1 MATEPIP
8 IKPRRSLEVHG
19 LGWRYHVGQH
29 TLVLDFSYVKA
40 GDEPTAEV
48 VATSDL
54 PGLPMHLHR
63 SRVRL
68 LGSTSKRDL
77 AKALWERTELL
88 DMTQWPKIVESAC
101 EAVLE
106 KLRAGSPI
114 HAIEG
119 DFEAPPAESYLVQP
133 LLHIGATSVL
143 YGPGGAGKGYLACGL
158 AVALGLGV
166 PFCGMATVSTR
177 VLYLDWEDTLDEFKR
192 RVRAIADGLGVQ
204 PAKLLY
210 RECRQPFST
219 MAEDL
224 ASYIAA
230 EGVGLVIVDSAEA
243 AMGDSGERTTAAG
256 RANRLFNELRYLDTT
271 ALVLDHVTGEGLKGK
286 ELAGRPF
293 DSVFKSNRAR
303 ATWEV
308 KKDQSTGAKMW
319 QVGLYLTKTNR
330 TAPLAP
336 IGITIDLTTPGRVT
350 FRRQDVRQS
359 DVLSAATSWQ
369 FRIDGALW
377 NAKLTHA
384 ELYAALGA
392 ETEGEQ
398 GSVRKVVSRG
408 LEKGRYARDTD
419 GPGARFWKPL
429 QASGE
434 TETPL

>member
-1 MATEPIP
+1 MPEEIRAF
-8 IKPRRSLEVHG
+8 KPRRALVPHG
-19 LGWRYHVGQH
+19 LGWRYLVGQH
-29 TLVLDFSYVKA
+29 HLVLDFSYLKA
-40 GDEPTAEV
+40 GDEPIAEV
-48 VATSDL
+48 VATADA
-54 PGLPMHLHR
+54 PGLPMHQLR
-63 SRVRL
+63 TRVRL
-68 LGSTSKRDL
+68 LGSTSKREL
-77 AKALWERTELL
+77 AKALWERTKLL
-88 DMTQWPKIVESAC
+88 DPAQWTNIVESAC

-114 HAIEG
+114 HEIDG
-119 DFEAPPAESYLVQP
+119 DFEAPPADTYLVHP
-133 LLHIGATSVL
+133 LLHLGATSVL

-158 AVALGLGV
+158 AVSLGLGV
-166 PFCGMATVSTR
+166 PFCDLPTVSTR

-192 RVRAIADGLGVQ
+192 RVRAIADGLGTHPQ
-204 PAKLLY
+204 KLLY

-243 AMGDSGERTTAAG
+243 AMGDSGERTTSAA
-256 RANRLFNELRYLDTT
+256 RANRLFNELRYLGTT
-271 ALVLDHVTGEGLKGK
+271 ALVLDHVSGEGLKGK
-286 ELAGRPF
+286 DLAGRPF

-308 KKDQSTGAKMW
+308 KKDQSLGAARW

-336 IGITIDLTTPGRVT
+336 IGIEIDLGTPGMVR
-350 FRRQDVRQS
+350 FHRQDVRQS

-384 ELYAALGA
+384 ELYAVLGA
-392 ETEGEQ
+392 ETEAEQ
-398 GSVRKVVSRG
+398 GTVRKTVSKG
-408 LEKGRYARDTD
+408 VQKGRYAR
-419 GPGARFWKPL
+419 GGEGAAARFWKPL
-429 QASGE
+429 KASGE
-434 TETPL
+434 SESPI

>member
-8 IKPRRSLEVHG
+8 LKPRRSLETHG
-19 LGWRYHVGQH
+19 LGWRYTVGQH
-29 TLVLDFSYVKA
+29 NLVLDFSYVKA

-48 VATSDL
+48 AATADL
-54 PGLPMHLHR
+54 PGLPMHQLR
-63 SRVRL
+63 TRLRL
-68 LGSTSKRDL
+68 LGSNSKRDF
-77 AKALWERTELL
+77 AKALWERTKLL
-88 DMTQWPKIVESAC
+88 DPAQWTNIVESAC

-114 HAIEG
+114 HEIDG
-119 DFEAPPAESYLVQP
+119 DFEAPPADTFLVAP
-133 LLHIGATSVL
+133 LIHTGAATEL

-158 AVALGLGV
+158 AVSLGLGV
-166 PFCGMATVSTR
+166 PFCGLPTVSTR

-192 RVRAIADGLGVQ
+192 RVRAIADGLGVH
-204 PAKLLY
+204 PRKLLY

-224 ASYIAA
+224 ASYVAA

-243 AMGDSGERTTAAG
+243 AMGDSGERSTSAA
-256 RANRLFNELRYLDTT
+256 RANRLYNELRYLNTS
-271 ALVLDHVTGEGLKGK
+271 ALVIDHVTGESLKSK

-293 DSVFKSNRAR
+293 DSVFKSFRAR

-308 KKDQSTGAKMW
+308 KKDQSLGASRW
-319 QVGLYLTKTNR
+319 QVGLYLTKQNR

-336 IGITIDLTTPGRVT
+336 IGIEIDLSTPGRVL

-384 ELYAALGA
+384 ELYALLGA
-392 ETEGEQ
+392 ESEAEQ
-398 GSVRKVVSRG
+398 GTVRKTVSKG
-408 LEKGRYARDTD
+408 VQKGRYARDTD
-419 GPGARFWKPL
+419 GPAARFWKPL
-429 QASGE
+429 KASGE
-434 TETPL
+434 SESPI